1 MQEASAQLAFMNQ
14 ADTDFS
20 TTKITPQLISQ
31 IVDALRNKAFGSVE
45 IYVENYSVVQ
55 ITQRTITKLAKR
67 NDGRKISITVRRPQF
82 AAGTRTP
89 RPAE

>member
-1 MQEASAQLAFMNQ
+1 MNQ
-14 ADTDFS
+14 AETDFS

-55 ITQRTITKLAKR
+55 ITQRTITKLAKK
-67 NDGRKISITVRRPQF
+67 NDSRKISITVRRPQF
-82 AAGTRTP
+82 GGTR
-89 RPAE
+89 PARQVAE